1 MNQLWNHMQ
10 PVDRYQVAL
19 NGILHDFDR
28 KVLSLLYQP
37 LIGAGC
43 FSLYMTL
50 WSEVEEN
57 RLSSEEWTHYHLMN
71 FLSVNLREIYEY
83 RIKLEGMGLL
93 KSFVQKTG
101 DERMF
106 IYELQPPLSP
116 EQFFTDGMLNVFLYR
131 KLGKAHFSRLKKY
144 FSDKSPI
151 THEYQEITRTF
162 QDVFASQAGGA
173 NILMDE
179 EGQHESR
186 VMSDH
191 EYFTRKETSSIKI
204 ENTDFDFEI
213 LKAGLH
219 EMILPQR
226 ALTAPVKEAILKL
239 SFLYNINAVDMKNLL
254 LTALNDEQEIDI
266 EELRK
271 AARDWYQIENA
282 NELPNL
288 VDRIQPPVYRGST
301 EKVSTQEEKL
311 IAYLET
317 TSPRQLL
324 IDISDGAEPSK
335 GDLQALEEVMFQQ
348 QLSPGVTNVL
358 IQYVMLKT
366 DMKLSKNYLE
376 KIASHWS
383 RKKVKSVKEAMELAK
398 NEHRQYQEWA
408 ENKKTQ
414 NNVRKQPIRKE
425 KLPDWFVEN
434 DETENQSVQAKPDQ
448 ESIEEKRKRLE
459 ELQKKFKK

>member
-1 MNQLWNHMQ
+1 
-10 PVDRYQVAL
+10 
-19 NGILHDFDR
+19 
-28 KVLSLLYQP
+28 
-37 LIGAGC
+37 
-43 FSLYMTL
+43 
-50 WSEVEEN
+50 
-57 RLSSEEWTHYHLMN
+57 
-71 FLSVNLREIYEY
+71 
-83 RIKLEGMGLL
+83 
-93 KSFVQKTG
+93 
-101 DERMF
+101 
-106 IYELQPPLSP
+106 
-116 EQFFTDGMLNVFLYR
+116 
-131 KLGKAHFSRLKKY
+131 
-144 FSDKSPI
+144 
-151 THEYQEITRTF
+151 
-162 QDVFASQAGGA
+162 
-173 NILMDE
+173 
-179 EGQHESR
+179 
-186 VMSDH
+186 
-191 EYFTRKETSSIKI
+191 
-204 ENTDFDFEI
+204 
-213 LKAGLH
+213 
-219 EMILPQR
+219 
-226 ALTAPVKEAILKL
+226 VKEAILKL

-288 VDRIQPPVYRGST
+288 VDRIQPPVYRAST

-366 DMKLSKNYLE
+366 DMKLSKNYLD

-434 DETENQSVQAKPDQ
+434 EETENQSVQAKPDQ
-448 ESIEEKRKRLE
+448 ESIKEKRKRLE